1 MYLNIIQYLPQQ
13 SDLANTSI
21 SWLTCCASRSI
32 LSQGDFSP
40 KVWAKSNKRPL
51 TVFLD
56 GCISE
61 LNVTGLAY
69 ATFFKTG

>member
-1 MYLNIIQYLPQQ
+1 MKLNIFQYLPQQ
-13 SDLANTSI
+13 SDLANTST
-21 SWLTCCASRSI
+21 SWITCCASRSI

-40 KVWAKSNKRPL
+40 KVWAKSNRRPL
-51 TVFLD
+51 TAFDD
-56 GCISE
+56 GNISE